1 MIRSAPTQIH
11 SVEYAATVVEQPDGP
26 RASARSHRRLETT
39 IRVTDGVVYVVA
51 GDHESILLP
60 GDQTVVAAGESYRR
74 WNAGDEEA
82 RYVETFRPIATDRP
96 SVVSDLRLAV
106 AAAAA

>member
-1 MIRSAPTQIH
+1 MIRSAPTQIT
-11 SVEYAATVVEQPDGP
+11 SVEYATVVDEQPDGP
-26 RASARSHRRLETT
+26 RARARSHARLETT

-51 GDHESILLP
+51 GDHESVLLP
-60 GDQTVVAAGESYRR
+60 GDQTVIPAGESYRR

-82 RYVETFRPIATDRP
+82 RYVETFRPVVTNRP

>member
-1 MIRSAPTQIH
+1 MIRTATSQIT

-26 RASARSHRRLETT
+26 RARARSHRRLETT

-51 GDHESILLP
+51 GDHETVLLP
-60 GDQTVVAAGESYRR
+60 GDETAVRAGESYRR

-82 RYVETFRPIATDRP
+82 RYVETFRPIVTSRP
-96 SVVSDLRLAV
+96 SVVTDLRLAL